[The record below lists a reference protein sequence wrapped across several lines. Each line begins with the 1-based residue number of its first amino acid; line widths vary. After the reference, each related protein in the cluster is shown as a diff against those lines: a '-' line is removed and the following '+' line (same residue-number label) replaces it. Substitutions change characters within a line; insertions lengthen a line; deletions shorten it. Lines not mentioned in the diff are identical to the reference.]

1 MQFNV
6 FPFKTECTQVVCGVT
21 FANTSVPGV
30 PQSFLL
36 FYECET
42 LAALMGWAGLGMPW
56 NPPGVKGLQLCVQRG
71 KHVVAVFLSKE
82 AFGVAWAYSPPF
94 VELWCKGTV
103 EVGWCWKH
111 SCCFKVTNGTWLKIT
126 LSPSSS
132 T

>member
-42 LAALMGWAGLGMPW
+42 LAALMGWAGHALEPSGCERAPALCAEREACGDCV
-56 NPPGVKGLQLCVQRG
+56 PVKGGIWGRMGIFPAFCG
-71 KHVVAVFLSKE
+71 AVV
-82 AFGVAWAYSPPF
+82 
-94 VELWCKGTV
+94 
-103 EVGWCWKH
+103 
-111 SCCFKVTNGTWLKIT
+111 
-126 LSPSSS
+126 
-132 T
+132 